1 MHAYQREFIEF
12 AIRNEVLRFGEFTLK
27 SGRRSPYF
35 FNTGLFN
42 SGASIGRLG
51 RYYAETAVHAG
62 VAFDLVFGPA
72 YKGVPLA
79 VATVIAL
86 AEQHGRDV
94 PYAFNRKEAKDHGE
108 GGTTVGAP
116 LRGRVLIVDDVM
128 SAGTSVG
135 ESLVLIRAAGAE
147 AAGVVI
153 ALDRQERSAG
163 ALSAIQEVEQRHGIP
178 VFSLIKL
185 DHILDYLRKR
195 TEFAEAIAAIRTY
208 RGQYGV

>member
-12 AIRNEVLRFGEFTLK
+12 AIANEVLRFGEFTLK

-35 FNTGLFN
+35 FNTGLFD

-51 RYYAETAVHAG
+51 RYYAETAVRAG
-62 VAFDLVFGPA
+62 ASFDLVFGPA
-72 YKGVPLA
+72 YKGIPLA
-79 VATVIAL
+79 VAMTIAL
-86 AEQHGRDV
+86 ADHHGRDV
-94 PYAFNRKEAKDHGE
+94 PYVFNRKEAKDHGE

-116 LRGRVLIVDDVM
+116 LRGRVLIVDDVI

-135 ESLVLIRAAGAE
+135 ESLALIRAAGAE

-178 VFSLIKL
+178 VFSLIEL
-185 DHILDYLRKR
+185 DHILEYLRERK
-195 TEFAEAIAAIRTY
+195 EFDSAIAAIAAY
-208 RGQYGV
+208 RRQYGV